1 MYSIIISTSSVL
13 DEKKEEN
20 IMTIK
25 SILVASTLSIGLLAG
40 GATLV
45 ANAATPTATT
55 QTATSAAAT
64 SSTSATSNAANSST
78 SAAPQGQP
86 QGNGQGQPSGA
97 MPDRGAN
104 PNDTTITGANADKAT
119 AAVVAK
125 YAGFKVDLV
134 QQDKDGSYD
143 VHGTLNGSKVM
154 YNVTTS
160 FVVE

>member
-1 MYSIIISTSSVL
+1 
-13 DEKKEEN
+13 
-20 IMTIK
+20 MTIK

-55 QTATSAAAT
+55 QTATSAAA
-64 SSTSATSNAANSST
+64 TSATSNAANSST

>member
-1 MYSIIISTSSVL
+1 
-13 DEKKEEN
+13 
-20 IMTIK
+20 MTIK

-40 GATLV
+40 GVTLV

-64 SSTSATSNAANSST
+64 SSKSTAANSST
-78 SAAPQGQP
+78 SAALQGQP

-154 YNVTTS
+154 YNVTTA

>member
-1 MYSIIISTSSVL
+1 MYSIIISTSSIL
-13 DEKKEEN
+13 DEMKEEN

-55 QTATSAAAT
+55 QAATSAAAT

-78 SAAPQGQP
+78 NAAP

-97 MPDRGAN
+97 MQDRGAN

-154 YNVTTS
+154 YNVTTG